1 MPITEKG
8 NENMNT
14 INTGS
19 LPHLNRG
26 DTMKNSQKRSAF
38 TLIEIMVVIIILGML
53 AAFVIPNITGKSE
66 EAKQKL
72 VCIQMKSLS
81 EGLKMFKI
89 DNGSYPTTEEG
100 LAALIS
106 NPSEE
111 ATPRTVKTAI
121 SKGKSSRKTRGI
133 TPISIS
139 MTEPRS
145 TSSLWVP
152 MGKRGEVMKGRIRN
166 SPNVSNPYTQ
176 SFYPHRT
183 HHRYH
188 DHGDG
193 RELGQLA
200 SL

>member
-1 MPITEKG
+1 
-8 NENMNT
+8 
-14 INTGS
+14 
-19 LPHLNRG
+19 
-26 DTMKNSQKRSAF
+26 MKNSQKRSAF

-111 ATPRTVKTAI
+111 GYPAYSKNSYIEGKKLPKDPWNHPYIYLNDGTAFDI
-121 SKGKSSRKTRGI
+121 VSLGADGKEGGSD
-133 TPISIS
+133 
-139 MTEPRS
+139 E
-145 TSSLWVP
+145 
-152 MGKRGEVMKGRIRN
+152 GKDQKLSEC
-166 SPNVSNPYTQ
+166 Q
-176 SFYPHRT
+176 
-183 HHRYH
+183 
-188 DHGDG
+188 
-193 RELGQLA
+193 
-200 SL
+200 